1 MGDFSPFFREN
12 LKTLF
17 DKNELLNE
25 FDSTIVGIDEAGRGS
40 LAGPM
45 MMAACKLHK
54 DLNGL
59 CDSKKLS
66 EKKREEL
73 YELILL
79 NSNYLILA
87 FSSEQIDEIGLSAC
101 LKRGLT
107 LIKKHFKKEN
117 NFLYDGNTNFG
128 ISGIKIQIK
137 ADFYIKQVSAASIL
151 AKVSKDR
158 VMNFLA
164 KDFPCYEFEKN
175 KAYGTKAHRKL
186 IAKFGICKL
195 HRKSFKLL

>member
-1 MGDFSPFFREN
+1 M
-12 LKTLF
+12 KTLF
-17 DKNELLNE
+17 DTKELLNE
-25 FDSTIVGIDEAGRGS
+25 FDINLIGIDEAGRGA

-45 MMAACKLHK
+45 MMAACKLNK
-54 DLNGL
+54 KLDGL

-73 YELILL
+73 YEIIIK

-87 FSSEQIDEIGLSAC
+87 FSSEQIDILGLSTC
-101 LKRGLT
+101 LKTGLK
-107 LIKKHFKKEN
+107 LIKKHFKAEN
-117 NFLYDGNTNFG
+117 NFLYDGNTNLG
-128 ISGIKIQIK
+128 INGIKTQIK
-137 ADFYIKQVSAASIL
+137 ADASILQVSAASIL

-175 KAYGTKAHRKL
+175 KAYGTKAHKEV

>member
-1 MGDFSPFFREN
+1 M
-12 LKTLF
+12 KTLF
-17 DKNELLNE
+17 DTKELLNE
-25 FDSTIVGIDEAGRGS
+25 FDINLIGIDEAGRGA

-45 MMAACKLHK
+45 MMAACKLNK
-54 DLNGL
+54 KLDGL

-73 YELILL
+73 YEIIIK

-87 FSSEQIDEIGLSAC
+87 FSSEQIDTLGLSTC
-101 LKRGLT
+101 LKTGLK
-107 LIKKHFKKEN
+107 LIKKHFKTEN
-117 NFLYDGNTNFG
+117 NFLYDGNTNLG
-128 ISGIKIQIK
+128 INGIKIQIK
-137 ADFYIKQVSAASIL
+137 ADASILQVSAASIL

-175 KAYGTKAHRKL
+175 KAYGTKAHKEL

>member
-1 MGDFSPFFREN
+1 MGDFSPFFREK

-87 FSSEQIDEIGLSAC
+87 FSSEQIDKIGLSAC

-128 ISGIKIQIK
+128 ISGIKTQIK

-175 KAYGTKAHRKL
+175 KAYGTKAHREL

>member
-1 MGDFSPFFREN
+1 M
-12 LKTLF
+12 KTLF
-17 DKNELLNE
+17 DTKELLNE
-25 FDSTIVGIDEAGRGS
+25 FDINLIGIDEAGRGA

-45 MMAACKLHK
+45 MMAACKLNK
-54 DLNGL
+54 KLDGL

-73 YELILL
+73 YEIIIK
-79 NSNYLILA
+79 NSNYLIFA
-87 FSSEQIDEIGLSAC
+87 FSSEQIDTLGLSTC
-101 LKRGLT
+101 LKTGLK
-107 LIKKHFKKEN
+107 LIKKHFKAEN
-117 NFLYDGNTNFG
+117 NFLYDGNTNLG
-128 ISGIKIQIK
+128 INGIKTQIK
-137 ADFYIKQVSAASIL
+137 ADTSILQVSAASIL

-175 KAYGTKAHRKL
+175 KAYGTKAHKEV

>member
-1 MGDFSPFFREN
+1 M
-12 LKTLF
+12 KTLF
-17 DKNELLNE
+17 DTKELLNE
-25 FDSTIVGIDEAGRGS
+25 FDINLIGIDEAGRGA

-45 MMAACKLHK
+45 MMAACKLNK
-54 DLNGL
+54 KLDGL

-73 YELILL
+73 YEIIIK

-87 FSSEQIDEIGLSAC
+87 FSSEQIDTLGLSTC
-101 LKRGLT
+101 LKTGLK
-107 LIKKHFKKEN
+107 LIKKHFKAEN
-117 NFLYDGNTNFG
+117 NFLYDGNTNLG
-128 ISGIKIQIK
+128 INGIKTQIK
-137 ADFYIKQVSAASIL
+137 ADTSILQVSAASIL

-175 KAYGTKAHRKL
+175 KAYGTKAHKEL

>member
-1 MGDFSPFFREN
+1 

-17 DKNELLNE
+17 DTKELLNE
-25 FDSTIVGIDEAGRGS
+25 FDINLIGIDEAGRGA

-45 MMAACKLHK
+45 MMAACKLNK
-54 DLNGL
+54 KLDGL

-73 YELILL
+73 YEIIIK

-87 FSSEQIDEIGLSAC
+87 FSSEQIDILGLSTC
-101 LKRGLT
+101 LKTGLK
-107 LIKKHFKKEN
+107 LIKKHFKAEN
-117 NFLYDGNTNFG
+117 NFLYDGNTNLG
-128 ISGIKIQIK
+128 INGIKTQIK
-137 ADFYIKQVSAASIL
+137 ADASILQVSAASIL

-175 KAYGTKAHRKL
+175 KAYGTKAHKEV

>member
-1 MGDFSPFFREN
+1 M
-12 LKTLF
+12 KTLF
-17 DKNELLNE
+17 DTKELLNE
-25 FDSTIVGIDEAGRGS
+25 FDINLIGIDEAGRGA

-45 MMAACKLHK
+45 MMAACKLNK
-54 DLNGL
+54 KLDGL

-73 YELILL
+73 YEIIIK

-87 FSSEQIDEIGLSAC
+87 FSSEQIDALGLSTC
-101 LKRGLT
+101 LKTGLK
-107 LIKKHFKKEN
+107 LIKKHFKAEN
-117 NFLYDGNTNFG
+117 NFLYDGNTNLG
-128 ISGIKIQIK
+128 INGIKTQIK
-137 ADFYIKQVSAASIL
+137 ADTSILQVSAASIL

-175 KAYGTKAHRKL
+175 KAYGTKAHKEV

>member
-1 MGDFSPFFREN
+1 M
-12 LKTLF
+12 KTLF
-17 DKNELLNE
+17 DTKELLNE
-25 FDSTIVGIDEAGRGS
+25 FDINLIGIDEAGRGA

-45 MMAACKLHK
+45 MMAACKLNK
-54 DLNGL
+54 KLDGL

-73 YELILL
+73 YEIIIK

-87 FSSEQIDEIGLSAC
+87 FSSEQIDALGLSTC
-101 LKRGLT
+101 LKTGLK
-107 LIKKHFKKEN
+107 LIKKHFKAEN
-117 NFLYDGNTNFG
+117 NFLYDGNTDLG
-128 ISGIKIQIK
+128 INGIKTQIK
-137 ADFYIKQVSAASIL
+137 ADTSILQVSAASIL

-175 KAYGTKAHRKL
+175 KAYGTKAHKEV

>member
-1 MGDFSPFFREN
+1 M
-12 LKTLF
+12 KTLF
-17 DKNELLNE
+17 DTKELLNE
-25 FDSTIVGIDEAGRGS
+25 FDINLIGIDEAGRGA

-45 MMAACKLHK
+45 MMAACKLNK
-54 DLNGL
+54 KLDGL

-66 EKKREEL
+66 EKKREEF
-73 YELILL
+73 YEIIIK

-87 FSSEQIDEIGLSAC
+87 FSSEQIDALGLSTC
-101 LKRGLT
+101 LKTGLK
-107 LIKKHFKKEN
+107 LIKKHFKTEN
-117 NFLYDGNTNFG
+117 NFLYDGNTNLG
-128 ISGIKIQIK
+128 INGIKTQIK
-137 ADFYIKQVSAASIL
+137 ADASAASIL

-175 KAYGTKAHRKL
+175 KAYGTKAHKEL

>member
-1 MGDFSPFFREN
+1 M
-12 LKTLF
+12 KTLF
-17 DKNELLNE
+17 DKNEILND

-54 DLNGL
+54 DINGL

-73 YELILL
+73 YRFILL

-107 LIKKHFKKEN
+107 LIKKHFKEEN

-128 ISGIKIQIK
+128 ISGIRTQIK

-151 AKVSKDR
+151 AKVSKDK

-175 KAYGTKAHRKL
+175 KAYGTKTHKEL
-186 IAKFGICKL
+186 IAKFGISAL

>member
-1 MGDFSPFFREN
+1 M
-12 LKTLF
+12 KTLF
-17 DKNELLNE
+17 DTKELLNE
-25 FDSTIVGIDEAGRGS
+25 FDINLIGIDEAGRGA

-45 MMAACKLHK
+45 MMAACKLNK
-54 DLNGL
+54 KLDGL

-73 YELILL
+73 YEIIIK
-79 NSNYLILA
+79 NSNYLILS
-87 FSSEQIDEIGLSAC
+87 FSSEQIDALGLSTC
-101 LKRGLT
+101 LKTGLK
-107 LIKKHFKKEN
+107 LIKKHFKAEN
-117 NFLYDGNTNFG
+117 NFLYDGNTNLG
-128 ISGIKIQIK
+128 INGIKTQIK
-137 ADFYIKQVSAASIL
+137 ADASILQVSAASIL

-158 VMNFLA
+158 AMNFLA

-175 KAYGTKAHRKL
+175 KAYGTKAHKEL

>member
-1 MGDFSPFFREN
+1 M
-12 LKTLF
+12 KTLF
-17 DKNELLNE
+17 DTKELLNE
-25 FDSTIVGIDEAGRGS
+25 FDINLIGIDEAGRGA

-45 MMAACKLHK
+45 MMAACKLNK
-54 DLNGL
+54 KLDGL

-73 YELILL
+73 YEIIIK

-87 FSSEQIDEIGLSAC
+87 FSSEQIDALGLSTC
-101 LKRGLT
+101 LKKGLK
-107 LIKKHFKKEN
+107 LIKKHFKTEN
-117 NFLYDGNTNFG
+117 NFLYDGNTNLG
-128 ISGIKIQIK
+128 INGIKTQIK
-137 ADFYIKQVSAASIL
+137 ADASILQVSAASIL

-158 VMNFLA
+158 AMNFLA

-175 KAYGTKAHRKL
+175 KAYGTKAHKEL

>member
-1 MGDFSPFFREN
+1 M
-12 LKTLF
+12 KTLF
-17 DKNELLNE
+17 DTKELLNE
-25 FDSTIVGIDEAGRGS
+25 FDINLIGIDEAGRGA

-45 MMAACKLHK
+45 MMAACKLNK
-54 DLNGL
+54 KLDGL

-73 YELILL
+73 YEIIIK

-87 FSSEQIDEIGLSAC
+87 FSSEQIDALGLSTC
-101 LKRGLT
+101 LKTGLK
-107 LIKKHFKKEN
+107 LIKKHFKAEN
-117 NFLYDGNTNFG
+117 NFLYDGNTNLG
-128 ISGIKIQIK
+128 INGIKTQIK
-137 ADFYIKQVSAASIL
+137 ADASILQVSAASIL

-175 KAYGTKAHRKL
+175 KAYGTKAHKEV

>member
-1 MGDFSPFFREN
+1 M
-12 LKTLF
+12 KTLF
-17 DKNELLNE
+17 DTKELLNE
-25 FDSTIVGIDEAGRGS
+25 FDINLIGIDEAGRGA

-45 MMAACKLHK
+45 MMAACKLNK
-54 DLNGL
+54 KLDGL

-73 YELILL
+73 YEIIIK

-87 FSSEQIDEIGLSAC
+87 FSSEQIDTLGLSTC
-101 LKRGLT
+101 LKTGLK
-107 LIKKHFKKEN
+107 LIKKHFKAEN
-117 NFLYDGNTNFG
+117 NFLYDGNTNLG
-128 ISGIKIQIK
+128 INGIKTQIK
-137 ADFYIKQVSAASIL
+137 ADASILQVSAASIL

-164 KDFPCYEFEKN
+164 KDFPCYKFEKN
-175 KAYGTKAHRKL
+175 KAYGTKAHKEL

>member
-79 NSNYLILA
+79 NSNYLILT

-128 ISGIKIQIK
+128 ISGIKTQIK

-175 KAYGTKAHRKL
+175 KAYGTKTHRKL

>member
-1 MGDFSPFFREN
+1 M
-12 LKTLF
+12 KTLF
-17 DKNELLNE
+17 DTKELLNE
-25 FDSTIVGIDEAGRGS
+25 FDINLIGIDEAGRGA

-45 MMAACKLHK
+45 MMAACKLNK
-54 DLNGL
+54 KLDGL

-73 YELILL
+73 YEIIIK

-87 FSSEQIDEIGLSAC
+87 FSSEQIDTLGLSTC
-101 LKRGLT
+101 LKTGLK
-107 LIKKHFKKEN
+107 LIKKHFKAEN
-117 NFLYDGNTNFG
+117 NFLYDGNTNLG
-128 ISGIKIQIK
+128 INGIKTQIK
-137 ADFYIKQVSAASIL
+137 ADTSILQVSAASIL
-151 AKVSKDR
+151 AKVSKDK

-175 KAYGTKAHRKL
+175 KAYGTKAHKEV

>member
-1 MGDFSPFFREN
+1 M
-12 LKTLF
+12 KTLF
-17 DKNELLNE
+17 DIKELLNE
-25 FDSTIVGIDEAGRGS
+25 FDINLIGIDEAGRGA

-45 MMAACKLHK
+45 MMAACKLNK
-54 DLNGL
+54 KLDGL

-73 YELILL
+73 YEIIIK

-87 FSSEQIDEIGLSAC
+87 FSSEQIDTLGLSTC
-101 LKRGLT
+101 LKTGLK
-107 LIKKHFKKEN
+107 LIKKHFKAEN
-117 NFLYDGNTNFG
+117 NFLYDGNTNLG
-128 ISGIKIQIK
+128 INGIKTQIK
-137 ADFYIKQVSAASIL
+137 ADASILQVSAASIL

-175 KAYGTKAHRKL
+175 KAYGTKAHKEL

>member
-1 MGDFSPFFREN
+1 MGDFSPFLREN

-17 DKNELLNE
+17 EENELLTP
-25 FDSTIVGIDEAGRGS
+25 FDIDLVGIDEAGRGA

-54 DLNGL
+54 DLEGL

-66 EKKREEL
+66 EKRREEL
-73 YELILL
+73 YEIILL
-79 NSNYLILA
+79 HSDYLILA
-87 FSSEQIDEIGLSAC
+87 FSSEKIDEIGLSAC
-101 LKRGLT
+101 LKMGLT
-107 LIKKHFKKEN
+107 LVKKHFKTEN
-117 NFLYDGNTNFG
+117 NFLYDGNTNLG
-128 ISGIKIQIK
+128 ISGIKTQIK
-137 ADFYIKQVSAASIL
+137 ADANIKQVSAASIL

-175 KAYGTKAHRKL
+175 KAYGTKAHKEL

>member
-1 MGDFSPFFREN
+1 M
-12 LKTLF
+12 KTLF
-17 DKNELLNE
+17 DTKELLNE
-25 FDSTIVGIDEAGRGS
+25 FDINLIGIDEAGRGA

-45 MMAACKLHK
+45 MMAACKLNK
-54 DLNGL
+54 KLDGL

-73 YELILL
+73 YEIIIK

-87 FSSEQIDEIGLSAC
+87 FSSEQIDALGLSTC
-101 LKRGLT
+101 LKTGLK
-107 LIKKHFKKEN
+107 LIKKHFKAEN
-117 NFLYDGNTNFG
+117 NFLYDGNTNLG
-128 ISGIKIQIK
+128 INGIKTQIK
-137 ADFYIKQVSAASIL
+137 ADTSILQVSAASIL

-175 KAYGTKAHRKL
+175 KAYGTKAHKEL

>member
-1 MGDFSPFFREN
+1 M
-12 LKTLF
+12 KTLF
-17 DKNELLNE
+17 DTKELLNE
-25 FDSTIVGIDEAGRGS
+25 FDINLIGIDEAGRGA

-45 MMAACKLHK
+45 MMAACKLNK
-54 DLNGL
+54 KLDGL

-73 YELILL
+73 YEIIIK

-87 FSSEQIDEIGLSAC
+87 FSSEQIDALGLSTC
-101 LKRGLT
+101 LKTGLK
-107 LIKKHFKKEN
+107 LIKKHFKAEN
-117 NFLYDGNTNFG
+117 NFLYDGNTNLG
-128 ISGIKIQIK
+128 INGIKTQIK
-137 ADFYIKQVSAASIL
+137 ADTSILQVSAASIL

-175 KAYGTKAHRKL
+175 KGYGTKAHKEV

>member
-1 MGDFSPFFREN
+1 M
-12 LKTLF
+12 KTLF
-17 DKNELLNE
+17 DTKELLNE
-25 FDSTIVGIDEAGRGS
+25 FDINLIGIDEAGRGA

-45 MMAACKLHK
+45 MMAACKLNK
-54 DLNGL
+54 KLDGL

-73 YELILL
+73 YEIIIK

-87 FSSEQIDEIGLSAC
+87 FSSEQIDTLGLSTC
-101 LKRGLT
+101 LKTGLK
-107 LIKKHFKKEN
+107 LIKKHFKAEN
-117 NFLYDGNTNFG
+117 NFLYDGNTNLG
-128 ISGIKIQIK
+128 INGIKTQIK
-137 ADFYIKQVSAASIL
+137 ADTSILQVSAASIL

-175 KAYGTKAHRKL
+175 KAYGTKAHKEF

>member
-1 MGDFSPFFREN
+1 M
-12 LKTLF
+12 KTLF
-17 DKNELLNE
+17 DTKELLNE
-25 FDSTIVGIDEAGRGS
+25 FDINLIGIDEAGRGA

-45 MMAACKLHK
+45 MIAACKLNK
-54 DLNGL
+54 KLDGL

-73 YELILL
+73 YEIIIK

-87 FSSEQIDEIGLSAC
+87 FSSEQIDALGLSTC
-101 LKRGLT
+101 LKTGLK
-107 LIKKHFKKEN
+107 LIKKHFKTEN
-117 NFLYDGNTNFG
+117 NFLYDGKTNLG
-128 ISGIKIQIK
+128 INGIKTQIK
-137 ADFYIKQVSAASIL
+137 ADTSILQVSAASIL

-175 KAYGTKAHRKL
+175 KAYGTKAHKEL

>member
-1 MGDFSPFFREN
+1 M
-12 LKTLF
+12 KTLF
-17 DKNELLNE
+17 DTKELLNE
-25 FDSTIVGIDEAGRGS
+25 FDINLIGIDEAGRGA

-45 MMAACKLHK
+45 MMAACKLNK
-54 DLNGL
+54 KLDGL

-66 EKKREEL
+66 EKKREEF
-73 YELILL
+73 YEIIIK

-87 FSSEQIDEIGLSAC
+87 FSSEQIDALGLSTC
-101 LKRGLT
+101 LKTGLK
-107 LIKKHFKKEN
+107 LIKKHFKAEN
-117 NFLYDGNTNFG
+117 NFLYDGNTNLG
-128 ISGIKIQIK
+128 INGIKTQIK
-137 ADFYIKQVSAASIL
+137 ADTSILQVSAASIL

-175 KAYGTKAHRKL
+175 KAYGTKAHKEL

>member
-1 MGDFSPFFREN
+1 M
-12 LKTLF
+12 KTLF
-17 DKNELLNE
+17 DTKELLNE
-25 FDSTIVGIDEAGRGS
+25 FDINLIGIDEAGRGA

-45 MMAACKLHK
+45 MMAACKLNK
-54 DLNGL
+54 KLDGL

-73 YELILL
+73 YEIIIK

-87 FSSEQIDEIGLSAC
+87 FSSEQIDALGLSTCLKIGL
-101 LKRGLT
+101 K
-107 LIKKHFKKEN
+107 LIKKHFKTEN
-117 NFLYDGNTNFG
+117 NFLYDGNTNLG
-128 ISGIKIQIK
+128 INGIKTQIK
-137 ADFYIKQVSAASIL
+137 ADASILQVSAASIL

-175 KAYGTKAHRKL
+175 KAYGTKAHKEL

>member
-128 ISGIKIQIK
+128 ISGIKTQIK

>member
-1 MGDFSPFFREN
+1 M
-12 LKTLF
+12 KTLF
-17 DKNELLNE
+17 DTKELLNE
-25 FDSTIVGIDEAGRGS
+25 FDINLIGIDEAGRGA

-45 MMAACKLHK
+45 MMAACKLNK
-54 DLNGL
+54 KLDGL
-59 CDSKKLS
+59 YDSKKLS

-73 YELILL
+73 YEIIIK

-87 FSSEQIDEIGLSAC
+87 FSSEQIDALGLSTC
-101 LKRGLT
+101 LKTGLK
-107 LIKKHFKKEN
+107 LIKKHFKTEN
-117 NFLYDGNTNFG
+117 NFLYDGNTNLG
-128 ISGIKIQIK
+128 INGIKTQIK
-137 ADFYIKQVSAASIL
+137 ADASILQVSAASIL

-175 KAYGTKAHRKL
+175 KAYGTKAHKEL

>member
-1 MGDFSPFFREN
+1 M
-12 LKTLF
+12 KTLF
-17 DKNELLNE
+17 DTKELLNK
-25 FDSTIVGIDEAGRGS
+25 FDINLIGIDEAGRGA

-45 MMAACKLHK
+45 MMAACKLNKKLH
-54 DLNGL
+54 GL

-73 YELILL
+73 YEIIIK

-87 FSSEQIDEIGLSAC
+87 FSSEQIDALGLSTC
-101 LKRGLT
+101 LKTGLK
-107 LIKKHFKKEN
+107 LIKKHFKTEN
-117 NFLYDGNTNFG
+117 NFLYDGKTNLG
-128 ISGIKIQIK
+128 INGVKTQIK
-137 ADFYIKQVSAASIL
+137 ADTSILQVSAASIL

-175 KAYGTKAHRKL
+175 KAYGTKAHKEL
-186 IAKFGICKL
+186 TAKFGICKL

>member
-1 MGDFSPFFREN
+1 M
-12 LKTLF
+12 KTLF
-17 DKNELLNE
+17 DTKELLNE
-25 FDSTIVGIDEAGRGS
+25 FDINLIGIDEAGRGA

-45 MMAACKLHK
+45 MMAACKLNK
-54 DLNGL
+54 KLDGL

-66 EKKREEL
+66 EKKREEF
-73 YELILL
+73 YEIIIK

-87 FSSEQIDEIGLSAC
+87 FSSEQIDTLGLSTC
-101 LKRGLT
+101 LKTGLK
-107 LIKKHFKKEN
+107 LIKKHFKAEN
-117 NFLYDGNTNFG
+117 NFLYDGNTNLG
-128 ISGIKIQIK
+128 INGIKTQIK
-137 ADFYIKQVSAASIL
+137 ADTSILQVSAASIL

-175 KAYGTKAHRKL
+175 KAYGTKAHKEV

>member
-1 MGDFSPFFREN
+1 M
-12 LKTLF
+12 KTLF
-17 DKNELLNE
+17 DTKELLNE
-25 FDSTIVGIDEAGRGS
+25 FDINLIGIDEAGRGA

-45 MMAACKLHK
+45 MMAACKLNK
-54 DLNGL
+54 KLDGL

-73 YELILL
+73 YEIIIK

-87 FSSEQIDEIGLSAC
+87 FSSEQIDALGLSTC
-101 LKRGLT
+101 LKTGLK
-107 LIKKHFKKEN
+107 LIKKHFKTEN
-117 NFLYDGNTNFG
+117 NFLYDGNTNLG
-128 ISGIKIQIK
+128 INGIKTQIK
-137 ADFYIKQVSAASIL
+137 ADASILQVSAASIL

-158 VMNFLA
+158 AMNFLA

-175 KAYGTKAHRKL
+175 KAYGTKAHKEL

>member
-1 MGDFSPFFREN
+1 M
-12 LKTLF
+12 KTLF
-17 DKNELLNE
+17 DTKELLNE
-25 FDSTIVGIDEAGRGS
+25 FNINLIGIDEAGRGA

-45 MMAACKLHK
+45 MMAACKLNK
-54 DLNGL
+54 KLDGL

-73 YELILL
+73 YEIIIK

-87 FSSEQIDEIGLSAC
+87 FSSEQIDTLGLSTC
-101 LKRGLT
+101 LKTGLK
-107 LIKKHFKKEN
+107 LIKKHFKAEN
-117 NFLYDGNTNFG
+117 NFLYDGNTNLG
-128 ISGIKIQIK
+128 INGIKTQIK
-137 ADFYIKQVSAASIL
+137 ADASILQVSAASIL

-175 KAYGTKAHRKL
+175 KAYGTKAHKEF

>member
-1 MGDFSPFFREN
+1 M
-12 LKTLF
+12 KTLF
-17 DKNELLNE
+17 DTKELLNE
-25 FDSTIVGIDEAGRGS
+25 FDINLIGIDEAGRGA

-45 MMAACKLHK
+45 MMAACKLNK
-54 DLNGL
+54 KLDGL

-73 YELILL
+73 YEIIIK

-87 FSSEQIDEIGLSAC
+87 FSSEQIDALGLSTC
-101 LKRGLT
+101 LKTGLK
-107 LIKKHFKKEN
+107 LIKKHFKAEN
-117 NFLYDGNTNFG
+117 NFLYDGNTNLG
-128 ISGIKIQIK
+128 INGIKTQIK
-137 ADFYIKQVSAASIL
+137 ADTSILQVSAASIL

-158 VMNFLA
+158 AMNFLA

-175 KAYGTKAHRKL
+175 KAYGTKAHKEV